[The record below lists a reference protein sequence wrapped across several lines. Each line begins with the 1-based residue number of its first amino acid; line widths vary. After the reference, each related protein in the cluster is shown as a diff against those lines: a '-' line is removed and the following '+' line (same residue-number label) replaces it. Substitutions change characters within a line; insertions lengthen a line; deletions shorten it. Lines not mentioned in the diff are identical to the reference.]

1 MNLKIFKIKKSF
13 KKGGAHL
20 RPGTSWKIV
29 LCVAVVLILLS
40 FAFSYNLFMQIDKE
54 FVVTPDGSN
63 TQIKIVKKERIT
75 KTLDYFSAREQKSTE
90 ILNSPSPVVDPS
102 R

>member
-13 KKGGAHL
+13 KKGGAHI
-20 RPGTSWKIV
+20 RPSTSWKIV
-29 LCVAVVLILLS
+29 LGVAFVLVLVS
-40 FAFSYNLFMQIDKE
+40 FVFGFNLFLQINKE
-54 FVVTPDGSN
+54 FVATSDNSN

-75 KTLDYFSAREQKSTE
+75 KTLDYFSAREQKSNE
-90 ILNSPSPVVDPS
+90 ILNSPSPIVDPS